1 MELPNAESLHWIVT
15 HYADFVAKH
24 GEAIGQPELVQPTGE
39 FFPDEFSYDVQSVA
53 RLFERMLS
61 YAPVSDDL
69 EFGLQF
75 VEPAA
80 SAEGGCSS
88 GGCSPSSAAGGGGGC
103 ATDAVASAGLRD
115 GVLET
120 DEGYVAV
127 VKVDYVRHST
137 LLTTSLAR
145 SIGSIILAEA
155 DDDAAEGDL
164 GLMSEIAALASG
176 FGVLLHQG
184 AYVYGKSCGGA
195 RVQRATQLSVEELG
209 VALALFMRHHGIKP
223 SQARAHLDTTQRET
237 FDKALEWVDSN
248 DAIVDGLRERPDE
261 IALGF
266 FELEPVRGL
275 FGRVLARQVRKRQD
289 NAETTPLLERAKTR

>member
-1 MELPNAESLHWIVT
+1 MELPNDDTLNWIVT
-15 HYADFVAKH
+15 RYADFVAKH

-39 FFPDEFSYDVQSVA
+39 FFPDDFAFDVQSVA

-75 VEPAA
+75 VDSAQA
-80 SAEGGCSS
+80 SGGGGCSS
-88 GGCSPSSAAGGGGGC
+88 GGCGSGSC
-103 ATDAVASAGLRD
+103 ATDAGANVRDGLRN

-127 VKVDYVRHST
+127 VNVEYVHNAI
-137 LLTTSLAR
+137 LLTTSLVR
-145 SIGSIILAEA
+145 SIGAIVLAEA
-155 DDDAAEGDL
+155 DEEVAESDL
-164 GLMSEIAALASG
+164 GLMSEIAAVASG

-184 AYVYGKSCGGA
+184 SYVYGKSCGGA

-209 VALALFMRHHGIKP
+209 VALALFTRHHELKA
-223 SQARAHLDTTQRET
+223 SQARGHLDTTQREA
-237 FDKALEWVDSN
+237 FDHALEWVDSN
-248 DAIVDGLRERPDE
+248 EDIVDGLRERPEE

-266 FELEPVRGL
+266 FEIQPARGL
-275 FGRVLARQVRKRQD
+275 LGRMLSRQPRKRNEPSMAMLD
-289 NAETTPLLERAKTR
+289 RAKSR